1 MTKCCIIIINSLL
14 HIVKIIQNF
23 YNPINSK
30 KGDEYMGNISQ
41 QIDKIIA
48 SRKEKLSLLQA
59 HKDAMGD
66 VWDRILTFRQFQS
79 DLRANPD
86 DFSGI
91 HGEYEI
97 AEKIMGISTTPFEQL
112 YQSYISDLNLMMKR
126 LSRDRLHISF
136 VGSAGQGKSLVMQNI
151 SGLPK
156 SVIPSSDGGDCTGA
170 KSIITNSDSDT
181 VTAQITFY
189 TKGELVGMVNQYL
202 KALSAPTI
210 RYVSDIPSLDLA
222 PIKARVDKSGIARD
236 EELYDYL
243 EKYVK
248 YFDDYS
254 GNLTDNSDVEP
265 LSVPESE
272 IEKYVAQYSS
282 ADTSI
287 EYHQYL
293 GVKVANISK
302 RFPHADSG
310 RIVLVDTVGLGTT
323 SLDTE
328 KDMLKAVKE
337 DSDAIIFMQCPNDRR
352 GRISQDEI
360 VAIDSIIKEV
370 GTGYTKEM
378 LFWVLNRVESGNKQ
392 PNGKQVALVMQKI
405 KQKNYAIA
413 MSLDVDCFNPQEVEE
428 KLLTPVLTQLSQK
441 MGAVDDLQI
450 KSLNEKAHDLF
461 LAYAQICQATDQAFA
476 SSATQ
481 DLKRKFHNR
490 IVQTFDKKLL
500 FQLKELYLHEYNDR
514 RNLPCE
520 KLMTAS
526 QEKLKHVIQSVLTEE
541 EVIDLLTSGNENQ
554 PYAYM
559 HSTDIMRMRII
570 DDFTQ
575 LNDVLDK
582 LVETMKEE
590 VLRIFISPEIGRLGF
605 VYPMEGTSSEWIEG
619 FINKVDAEKNYP
631 VIAASLKKFEA
642 YGINVQGFLIHE
654 VRDKLDPIDVTLVGQ
669 PNLNE
674 QLTNLSLVAKQ
685 IVEFLKT
692 NIETVHEEIEK
703 ALAQLYTIPNRSMFA
718 AVKDLTDRLTY
729 TRADGENA
737 VAYEWQCLYED
748 WMHLIWKEEYE
759 QENALRSVADRW
771 IQVVTR
777 LKEINNLEYFSI
789 KSIMN

>member
-1 MTKCCIIIINSLL
+1 MVENIQNVYNSINST
-14 HIVKIIQNF
+14 
-23 YNPINSK
+23 
-30 KGDEYMGNISQ
+30 KGDMYMGNISQ

-48 SRKEKLSLLQA
+48 SRKEKLSLLQTNRE
-59 HKDAMGD
+59 AMSD
-66 VWDRILTFRQFQS
+66 VWDRILTFKQFQS
-79 DLRANPD
+79 DLRNNPD

-97 AEKIMGISTTPFEQL
+97 AERIMGISTTAFEQI
-112 YQSYISDLNLMMKR
+112 YQSYMSDLELMMKR
-126 LSRDRLHISF
+126 LGRDRLHISF

-189 TKGELVGMVNQYL
+189 TKAELVGMVNQYL
-202 KALSAPTI
+202 KALGAPTI
-210 RYVSDIPSLDLA
+210 RFVSDIPLLNLT
-222 PIKARVDKSGIARD
+222 PIKARVEEGGIAKD

-248 YFDDYS
+248 YFDEYS
-254 GNLTDNSDVEP
+254 GDLTDNCDAEP
-265 LSVPESE
+265 ISVSESE

-310 RIVLVDTVGLGTT
+310 KIVLVDTVGLGTT

-360 VAIDSIIKEV
+360 DAIDSIIREV

-378 LFWVLNRVESGNKQ
+378 LFWVLNRVESGHKQ

-413 MSLDVDCFNPQEVEE
+413 MPLDVDCFNPQEVEE
-428 KLLTPVLTQLSQK
+428 KLLTPVLSQLSQK

-450 KSLNEKAHDLF
+450 KSLSEKAHELF
-461 LAYAQICQATDQAFA
+461 LAYTQICQATDQAFA

-490 IVQTFDKKLL
+490 IVQTYDKKLL

-520 KLMTAS
+520 ELMTAS
-526 QEKLKHVIQSVLTEE
+526 QEKLKHVIQSVLSED

-554 PYAYM
+554 SYAYM

-582 LVETMKEE
+582 LVETMKKE

-631 VIAASLKKFEA
+631 VIASSLKKFEA

-654 VRDKLDPIDVTLVGQ
+654 VRDKLDPIDVSLVGQ
-669 PNLNE
+669 PVLNE
-674 QLTNLSLVAKQ
+674 QLTNLGLVAKQ

-703 ALAQLYTIPNRSMFA
+703 ALAQLYIIPNRSMFA

-729 TRADGENA
+729 TRADGENI

-771 IQVVTR
+771 IQVVTS
-777 LKEINNLEYFSI
+777 LKEINNLEYFSV
-789 KSIMN
+789 KN

>member
-1 MTKCCIIIINSLL
+1 
-14 HIVKIIQNF
+14 
-23 YNPINSK
+23 
-30 KGDEYMGNISQ
+30 MGNISQ
-41 QIDKIIA
+41 QIDKIIE
-48 SRKEKLSLLQA
+48 SRKDKMSLLQK
-59 HKDAMGD
+59 HKETMDE
-66 VWDRILTFRQFQS
+66 VWNRILKFRRFQS
-79 DLRANPD
+79 DLRSNTD
-86 DFSGI
+86 DFSDI
-91 HGEYEI
+91 HGEHEI
-97 AEKIMGISTTPFEQL
+97 VEKIIGISTNKFEQS
-112 YQSYISDLNLMMKR
+112 YQNYISELNLMIKR
-126 LSRDRLHISF
+126 LSRNRLHISF

-170 KSIITNSDSDT
+170 KSIITNSDNDT

-189 TKGELVGMVNQYL
+189 TKGELVGIVNQYL
-202 KALSAPTI
+202 KELGEPKI
-210 RYVSDIPSLDLA
+210 RYVSDIQSIDLA
-222 PIKARVDKSGIARD
+222 TIKASVEKSGIARN

-243 EKYVK
+243 KKYVK
-248 YFDDYS
+248 YFNDYS
-254 GNLTDNSDVEP
+254 DNLTDNSDTES
-265 LSVPESE
+265 LSVSESE

-282 ADTSI
+282 TDTSI

-337 DSDAIIFMQCPNDRR
+337 DSDAIIFMKCPNDRR
-352 GRISQDEI
+352 GRISQDDI
-360 VAIDSIIKEV
+360 DTIDSIINEV
-370 GTGYTKEM
+370 GADYTKEM
-378 LFWVLNRVESGNKQ
+378 LFWVVNRVESGDKQ
-392 PNGKQVALVMQKI
+392 PNGKQVDLVMNQI
-405 KQKNYAIA
+405 KQKNFAIA
-413 MSLDVDCFNPQEVEE
+413 MSLDVDCFNSQEVEK
-428 KLLTPVLTQLSQK
+428 KLLMPVLSQLSKK
-441 MGAVDDLQI
+441 MGDVDDLQI
-450 KSLNEKAHDLF
+450 RSLDEKAHQIF
-461 LAYAQICQATDQAFA
+461 SEYAQICQATDQAFA
-476 SSATQ
+476 SSASQ
-481 DLKRKFHNR
+481 DLKRKFHNE
-490 IVQTFDKKLL
+490 IVKTFDKKLL
-500 FQLKELYLHEYNDR
+500 FQLKELYLHEYNDC

-520 KLMTAS
+520 ELMTAS
-526 QEKLKHVIQSVLTEE
+526 QEKLKHVIQSVLKEE

-554 PYAYM
+554 SYAYM

-582 LVETMKEE
+582 LVEKMKKK
-590 VLRIFISPEIGRLGF
+590 VLQIFISPEIGRLGF
-605 VYPMEGTSSEWIEG
+605 IYQMEGTSSEWIEG
-619 FINKVDAEKNYP
+619 FINKVNAEKNYP

-642 YGINVQGFLIHE
+642 YSINVQGFLIHE

-669 PNLNE
+669 PILNE
-674 QLTNLSLVAKQ
+674 QLTDLSLVAKQ

-729 TRADGENA
+729 TRADGENI

-748 WMHLIWKEEYE
+748 WMHLIWKKEYE
-759 QENALRSVADRW
+759 QEATLRSVADRW
-771 IQVVTR
+771 RQVVTG
-777 LKEINNLEYFSI
+777 LKDVNEIKYFSI
-789 KSIMN
+789 KN

>member
-1 MTKCCIIIINSLL
+1 M
-14 HIVKIIQNF
+14 
-23 YNPINSK
+23 
-30 KGDEYMGNISQ
+30 ENISQ

-48 SRKEKLSLLQA
+48 SRKEKRAILQT
-59 HKDAMGD
+59 HKEAMRD
-66 VWDRILTFRQFQS
+66 VWERILTFRQFQS
-79 DLRANPD
+79 DLKTD
-86 DFSGI
+86 DFSDMN
-91 HGEYEI
+91 GEYEI
-97 AEKIMGISTTPFEQL
+97 AEKIMGISTSSFEQL
-112 YQSYISDLNLMMKR
+112 YQSYISDLDLIIKR

-170 KSIITNSDSDT
+170 KSIITNSDSDI
-181 VTAQITFY
+181 VKAQITFY
-189 TKGELVGMVNQYL
+189 TKTELVGIVNQYL
-202 KALSAPTI
+202 KALNSSTI
-210 RYVSDIPSLDLA
+210 RYLSDIQSIDLA
-222 PIKARVDKSGIARD
+222 AIKAGVEESGIAKN
-236 EELYDYL
+236 EELFDYL

-254 GNLTDNSDVEP
+254 GDLTDNSDAAP
-265 LSVPESE
+265 RSVSENE

-282 ADTSI
+282 SDTSI
-287 EYHQYL
+287 EYHKYL

-360 VAIDSIIKEV
+360 DAIDSIIREV
-370 GTGYTKEM
+370 GTSYTKEM

-392 PNGKQVALVMQKI
+392 PNGKQVDLVLNKI

-413 MSLDVDCFNPQEVEE
+413 MPLDVDCFNPKEVEE

-441 MGAVDDLQI
+441 MGIVDDLQI
-450 KSLNEKAHDLF
+450 KSLNDKAHKLF
-461 LAYAQICQATDQAFA
+461 LAYAQVCQATDQAFA

-481 DLKRKFHNR
+481 DLRRKFHNR
-490 IVQTFDKKLL
+490 IIQTFDRKLLYGLKKL
-500 FQLKELYLHEYNDR
+500 YLDKYVKPKKLEH
-514 RNLPCE
+514 PCE
-520 KLMTAS
+520 ELMMAS
-526 QEKLKHVIQSVLTEE
+526 QEKLNNVIKSVLTEE
-541 EVIDLLTSGNENQ
+541 EVIDLLKSGNENQ
-554 PYAYM
+554 SYAYM

-570 DDFTQ
+570 DDFTK
-575 LNDVLDK
+575 LNDVLDE
-582 LVETMKEE
+582 LVETMKKE
-590 VLRIFISPEIGRLGF
+590 VLQIFISPEFGRLGF
-605 VYPMEGTSSEWIEG
+605 VYPMESTSSEWIDG
-619 FINKVDAEKNYP
+619 FIAKVNAEENYP
-631 VIAASLKKFEA
+631 VIAASLKKFKA

-654 VRDKLDPIDVTLVGQ
+654 VRDKLAPIDVTLVGQ
-669 PNLNE
+669 PNLDE
-674 QLTNLSLVAKQ
+674 QLTDLSRVAKQ

-692 NIETVHEEIEK
+692 KIEDVHDNIEE
-703 ALAQLYTIPNRSMFA
+703 ALASLYTIPNRSMFA
-718 AVKDLTDRLTY
+718 AIKDLTDRLTY
-729 TRADGENA
+729 TRTSDNGENA

-759 QENALRSVADRW
+759 QENALRFIADRW
-771 IQVVTR
+771 NQAVKS
-777 LKEINNLEYFSI
+777 LKDINNLEYFSI
-789 KSIMN
+789 KNEVI